1 MGKLKKKSDPV
12 PNNKNNSRFNHL
24 RNKFLV
30 ATGGV
35 FLAFVLILMGLGT
48 MFTVVN
54 NLKEQLV
61 DIPVL
66 VGKPISDIEADPIFN
81 KNFILKKDLRY
92 DDTIAAGIIIDQDPG
107 EGKFA
112 TGKEISVVVSR
123 GKRMVNVPDLRN
135 VDAAQ
140 AVVQLKELEL
150 LADKIPQP
158 NDTVPEGQVIKTEPA
173 ELTNVPVGT
182 TVKLY
187 VSFKTTAAQ
196 VKVPEVVGMT
206 KARAVTALQKQN
218 LYADIQE
225 IYNDSVPVDEVI
237 SQSIEKDTV
246 VDTGTQITI
255 YVSKGSIAAAIAD
268 GTYVEPADPLA
279 DSSEASEEE
288 NVE

>member
-1 MGKLKKKSDPV
+1 
-12 PNNKNNSRFNHL
+12 
-24 RNKFLV
+24 
-30 ATGGV
+30 
-35 FLAFVLILMGLGT
+35 
-48 MFTVVN
+48 
-54 NLKEQLV
+54 
-61 DIPVL
+61 
-66 VGKPISDIEADPIFN
+66 
-81 KNFILKKDLRY
+81 
-92 DDTIAAGIIIDQDPG
+92 
-107 EGKFA
+107 
-112 TGKEISVVVSR
+112 
-123 GKRMVNVPDLRN
+123 MVNVPDLRN